1 MNHIHLGYLN
11 LNFRVITIFF
21 GRHLAKDKKRFVE
34 EVSEGLYSS
43 ASLTSGEEDGQEE
56 PSDLDEPCGQ
66 EGPCHTVPG
75 TVLPP
80 LRSPSPWPD
89 ATLLPR
95 G

>member
-1 MNHIHLGYLN
+1 M
-11 LNFRVITIFF
+11 
-21 GRHLAKDKKRFVE
+21 E

-95 G
+95 GRGTAVEGL